1 VLADVLHAELRP
13 LEVRSASAIG
23 AALLAAT
30 AAGLAPP
37 AVPLGVGEPVGPSAR
52 SAAYDE
58 AFDRYRQQADQLPAA
73 ASVEP
78 TVTSAPSA

>member
-30 AAGLAPP
+30 AAGLPPP

-52 SAAYDE
+52 SAAYDQ
-58 AFDRYRQQADQLPAA
+58 AFDRYRQQADA
-73 ASVEP
+73 VCR
-78 TVTSAPSA
+78 TITSSTLGAQ

>member
-1 VLADVLHAELRP
+1 VLADVLQAELRP
-13 LEVRSASAIG
+13 VEVRSASAIG

-52 SAAYDE
+52 AAAYDE
-58 AFDRYRQQADQLPAA
+58 AFHRYVRHADA
-73 ASVEP
+73 VCR
-78 TVTSAPSA
+78 TTTSSTLGAQ